1 MYKSIRDKLR
11 LEVSTERL
19 IETGANQKVERMK
32 TIKTHKNMT
41 LSSQC
46 EMFGCGLNVL
56 GKIRGGTLG
65 SAVLLCT
72 ILLVGC
78 SKDISSE
85 VEESA
90 DPVAVEAESE
100 TEGMKFFKGTFE
112 AALLQAEQEQKKVF
126 VDVYTTWCGPC
137 IVMQEAVFPQPEV
150 GEYFN
155 ARFINFK
162 FDAENED
169 ENGPELAARY
179 DIGVYP
185 TYLILEYDGTEIS
198 RANSAMSGPQFVT
211 LVGRMLG
218 EKSGNF
224 DEMLSRFEEGERS
237 VEFVQQF
244 LMDAIVEFSLVEV
257 NSDDLTAMQA
267 YYERFAKFEEIAA
280 DYFTTKTYVEL
291 VNPIDAQ
298 LVLYYKDKTARGDEL
313 VEYVLGNYNEFL
325 AVSSDAAM
333 SQFALGATWFAAL
346 DAAQKGD
353 QSYVSYIESLEL
365 DPLKHAAE
373 YEQNRNPDSNLIGE
387 ALSSTLRL
395 TYLQSI
401 EDWDSIFSYY
411 QSVLENTDST
421 PTARSFSG
429 AARSLSRSDNPDH
442 RSASVEYGKRAFE
455 LDSRDPMIAVDYIG
469 ALMASDKTDEAKSV
483 AQSYRSGL
491 TDSATDQ
498 EKLEMFD
505 QITSFWDLNQ
515 PQESESND

>member
-1 MYKSIRDKLR
+1 MYESIRVKLR

-19 IETGANQKVERMK
+19 IETGVKEKVEPMK
-32 TIKTHKNMT
+32 AINTHKNT
-41 LSSQC
+41 ALSSQC
-46 EMFGCGLNVL
+46 EVFGCALNVL
-56 GKIRGGTLG
+56 RKIRGVTLG

-72 ILLVGC
+72 LLLAGC

-112 AALLQAEQEQKKVF
+112 AALVQAEQEQKKVF

-137 IVMQEAVFPQPEV
+137 IVMQETVFPQPEV

-179 DIGVYP
+179 DIRVYP
-185 TYLILEYDGTEIS
+185 TYLILEHDGTEIS

-224 DEMLSRFEEGERS
+224 DEMQSRFEEGERS
-237 VEFVQQF
+237 SEFVQQF
-244 LMDAIVEFSLVEV
+244 LMDAIVEFSLSDV
-257 NSDDLTAMQA
+257 NRDDMTAMQA
-267 YYERFAKFEEIAA
+267 YFERAAKFKQIAA

-291 VNPIDAQ
+291 VNPIDAH
-298 LVLYYKDKTARGDEL
+298 LVLYYKDKTPRGDEL
-313 VEYVLGNYNEFL
+313 VEYVLGNYNDFL

-333 SQFALGATWFAAL
+333 SQFALSATWYAAL

-373 YEQNRNPDSNLIGE
+373 YEQNRDPNSNLVGE
-387 ALSSTLRL
+387 TLSSRLRL
-395 TYLQSI
+395 IYLQSI

-411 QSVLENTDST
+411 QSVLEHSDST
-421 PTARSFSG
+421 PTARSFGG
-429 AARSLSRSDNPDH
+429 AARNLSRSDNPDH

-455 LDSRDPMIAVDYIG
+455 LDSRDPMVAADYIG
-469 ALMASDKTDEAKSV
+469 ALMASDKTDDAKSV

-491 TDSATDQ
+491 TDSAADQ
-498 EKLEMFD
+498 DKLEIFD
-505 QITSFWDLNQ
+505 RITGWVLNQ
-515 PQESESND
+515 PQESDTND